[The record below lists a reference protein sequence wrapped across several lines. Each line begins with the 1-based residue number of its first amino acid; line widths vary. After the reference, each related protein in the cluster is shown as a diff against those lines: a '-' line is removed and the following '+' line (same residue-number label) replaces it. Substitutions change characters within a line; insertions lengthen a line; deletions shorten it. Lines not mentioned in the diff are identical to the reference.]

1 MKDLAFKAWCK
12 AQYAKQ
18 RAKDMFTSDEGG
30 ADTIIIAIIIIVV
43 VLGLAVVFR
52 NQIWR
57 WFNNLTSDASSL
69 ADTDFGTSSTSS
81 PT

>member
-18 RAKDMFTSDEGG
+18 RAKDMFTSEEGG
-30 ADTIIIAIIIIVV
+30 ADTVIIAIIIVVV

-52 NQIWR
+52 EQIWG
-57 WFNNLTSDASSL
+57 WFNSLTSDASDL
-69 ADTDFGTSSTSS
+69 ADTDFGHS